1 MRYIFLLGVM
11 SLLFVACNKNKFTTV
26 PQIKFKSVK
35 PNTAFSNIPVNQQ
48 QIPVLTIHVTDAEG
62 DLGSRPGTDTSY
74 IVIKNLT
81 TGKIDS
87 LRLPDIQQAGTK
99 NFEGD
104 VAVTLSSFLGAS
116 TRPRPKTDTLYF
128 EVYVKDF
135 AKHKSNIIRTD
146 DPVYYISP

>member
-1 MRYIFLLGVM
+1 MRYIFFLGF
-11 SLLFVACNKNKFTTV
+11 LIILFAACKKNKFTTI

-48 QIPVLTIHVTDAEG
+48 EIPVLTIHVTDAEG
-62 DLGSRPGTDTSY
+62 DLGSRPGSDTSY
-74 IVIKNLT
+74 AVIKNLT

-104 VAVTLSSFLGAS
+104 ISITLSSFLGAS
-116 TRPRPKTDTLYF
+116 SRPRPKTDTLYF
-128 EVYVKDF
+128 EVYIKDF
-135 AKHKSNIIRTD
+135 AKNKSNVIRTD